1 MRTEGRLAEA
11 LWPRARRRILGLLMS
26 HPDEEWHL
34 RDLARR
40 SDLAP
45 ATAQREVVVLTEA
58 GVLRRRE
65 SGNQVYYSANRDCP
79 IFSELQGIALKTV
92 GLLDV
97 VSEALAEFDDRIEV
111 AFVFGSMAAGSA
123 RNDSDVDLMVV
134 GDVGLRELVPALREM
149 QRSLH
154 REVNP
159 VTITADEFAGRVA
172 DSEHFITTV
181 LREPKMFVVGDEDE
195 LARLGAG
202 GASAPA

>member
-1 MRTEGRLAEA
+1 
-11 LWPRARRRILGLLMS
+11 MS